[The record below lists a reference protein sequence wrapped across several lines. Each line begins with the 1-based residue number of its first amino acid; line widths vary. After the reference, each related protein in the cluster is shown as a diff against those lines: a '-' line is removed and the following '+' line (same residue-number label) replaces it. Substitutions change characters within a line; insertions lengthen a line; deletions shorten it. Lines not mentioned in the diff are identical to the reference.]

1 MTAFQASLL
10 GIVQGLTEFL
20 PISSSAHLILARAF
34 FGWDIGQFGLIFDI
48 ACHFGTLLAILFY
61 FRKDIV
67 AMVRSV
73 PDMTQGLQS
82 SSADLLRVIVIGT
95 LPILAAGLLFSDSFL
110 ISLRTIKVSG
120 AMLAFGAIVM
130 FAAERKGLK
139 NRTESMLT
147 FKEGLGL
154 GLAQVAALV
163 PGVSRSGAVL
173 TVGMLLGLKRDA
185 AARFSFLLGIPAI
198 IAAGGKA
205 SFELVS
211 QEFSASV
218 LSLFGIGVVVS
229 AVVGY
234 LTVNYFIHYVTR
246 YSLDLFVAYRLVLA
260 VGVLVWVMY

>member
-1 MTAFQASLL
+1 MTVFQASLL

-34 FGWDIGQFGLIFDI
+34 FGWDIGQFGLAFDV
-48 ACHFGTLLAILFY
+48 ACHFGTLLAILVY

-73 PDMTQGLQS
+73 PDIAQGLQS

-95 LPILAAGLLFSDSFL
+95 LPVLVTGLLFSDVFL
-110 ISLRTIKVSG
+110 NSLRTVEASG
-120 AMLAFGAIVM
+120 VMLAFGAIVM
-130 FAAERKGLK
+130 LVAERKGLK

-147 FKEGLGL
+147 FKEGFYL
-154 GLAQVAALV
+154 GLAQAVALV

-205 SFELVS
+205 SFELVG
-211 QEFSASV
+211 QDLSASA
-218 LSLFGIGVVVS
+218 LSLFGVGVVVS
-229 AVVGY
+229 ALVGY
-234 LTVNYFIHYVTR
+234 LTVNYFIHYVAR

-260 VGVLVWVMY
+260 IGILVWVMY